1 MENVIQIFM
10 QATKICLSSRLLK
23 FCRVSVILYVEIE
36 TLIELPLSLLNPR
49 LCRKVL

>member
-23 FCRVSVILYVEIE
+23 FCMVSVILYVEIE
-36 TLIELPLSLLNPR
+36 TLIEVPLSLLNPR
-49 LCRKVL
+49 LCRKAL